1 MYSRFEFRRQC
12 CPGKTDWW
20 FAKNYTP
27 NSSSFLVCV
36 KKELGLFT
44 EVEKSRLM
52 QNLNQAGAGE
62 RLSVGIKKLLMIS
75 EMARQ
80 DVDKVDKFFTTLC
93 DTSAGGRWTTKPI

>member
-1 MYSRFEFRRQC
+1 
-12 CPGKTDWW
+12 
-20 FAKNYTP
+20 
-27 NSSSFLVCV
+27 
-36 KKELGLFT
+36 
-44 EVEKSRLM
+44 M